1 MVIMAD
7 NLLHRLVGQPRN
19 EKQEGQ
25 ERQVGQD
32 GQEWQEGQVGQEGYG
47 MAGQQAHLFWQ
58 ALA

>member
-19 EKQEGQ
+19 EKQEAG
-25 ERQVGQD
+25 
-32 GQEWQEGQVGQEGYG
+32 QEGQEGK
-47 MAGQQAHLFWQ
+47 AGQQAHLFWQ

>member
-7 NLLHRLVGQPRN
+7 NLPHRLVGQQPRN
-19 EKQEGQ
+19 EKQAAGQEGQEGQ
-25 ERQVGQD
+25 ER
-32 GQEWQEGQVGQEGYG
+32 QEGYG

>member
-1 MVIMAD
+1 MAG

-19 EKQEGQ
+19 EKQEAG
-25 ERQVGQD
+25 
-32 GQEWQEGQVGQEGYG
+32 QEGQEGQEGYG

>member
-19 EKQEGQ
+19 EKQEAGP
-25 ERQVGQD
+25 
-32 GQEWQEGQVGQEGYG
+32 EGQQGYG

>member
-7 NLLHRLVGQPRN
+7 YLLHRLVGQPRN
-19 EKQEGQ
+19 EKQAAGQEGQ
-25 ERQVGQD
+25 E
-32 GQEWQEGQVGQEGYG
+32 GQEGYG

>member
-7 NLLHRLVGQPRN
+7 NLLYRPVGQPRN
-19 EKQEGQ
+19 EKQEAG
-25 ERQVGQD
+25 
-32 GQEWQEGQVGQEGYG
+32 QEGQEGQEGYG

>member
-7 NLLHRLVGQPRN
+7 NLLHRLVGQQPRN
-19 EKQEGQ
+19 EKQESG
-25 ERQVGQD
+25 
-32 GQEWQEGQVGQEGYG
+32 QEGQEGQEGYG